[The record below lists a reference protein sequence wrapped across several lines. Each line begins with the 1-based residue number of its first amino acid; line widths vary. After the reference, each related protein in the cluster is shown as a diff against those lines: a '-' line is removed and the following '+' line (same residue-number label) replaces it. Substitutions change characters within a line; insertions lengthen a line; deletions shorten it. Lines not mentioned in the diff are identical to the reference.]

1 MEDENN
7 DATGLKLVSLG
18 FVAVIAIAGLVLLFT
33 QTSVTGDL
41 AGMQKLGTSGVI
53 ERTPYEACRSVR
65 IQGQQFVWSGFIDP
79 WNQLAECVDPLDPTN
94 PNRVFYAE
102 LKLAY
107 G

>member
-1 MEDENN
+1 MDN
-7 DATGLKLVSLG
+7 DSLGLKLVALG

-33 QTSVTGDL
+33 QSTITGNL

-53 ERTPYEACRSVR
+53 TRTPYEACRDVH
-65 IQGQQFVWSGFIDP
+65 IQGQQFIWNGFVTSDGLI
-79 WNQLAECVDPLDPTN
+79 QCVDPLDPEN
-94 PNRVFYAE
+94 PNRVFMAD

>member
-1 MEDENN
+1 MEDERESL
-7 DATGLKLVSLG
+7 GLKLVSLG

-33 QTSVTGDL
+33 QASVTGNL

-53 ERTPYEACRSVR
+53 ERTPYEACRGVR
-65 IQGQQFVWSGFIDP
+65 IQGQQFVWNGFVDP
-79 WNQLAECVDPLDPTN
+79 WNQLAACVDPLDPEN